1 MRVVRKFSIKGVGS
15 HLPQKKVESSE
26 LEQQLNLPAGW
37 IYKHMGVN
45 TRYVATTE
53 TGSSMGASALQAA
66 LLDAN
71 LKIEEIDFLIAA
83 SATFDYVLPN
93 RSSLIKAELGVSNDL
108 DFPCIDINSVCTSF
122 ISAVD
127 YASYLFTTG
136 EYKNIAIV
144 SSEIGSKGLVPQNI
158 EPYCLFGD
166 AAAAV
171 ILSKTEREAGL
182 IKYSLKN
189 YAENAKD
196 TIIEGGGNVH
206 HPRDQA
212 YDPLLHSFK
221 MEGKKLLRTA
231 GKQLP
236 LFLDSFYSNIPT
248 TLCETDW
255 IVPHQASKMGLKML
269 ERLNGRKSE
278 NIANQLA
285 EYGNCIAA
293 SIPHTFVNQIRGGKI
308 KEGDNCLFIG
318 TAAGLS
324 ICGLLFK
331 YSKG

>member
-15 HLPQKKVESSE
+15 YLPQKKIESSE
-26 LEQQLNLPAGW
+26 LEQELNLPSGW
-37 IYKHMGVN
+37 IAKYLGVN
-45 TRYVATTE
+45 TRYRATPTE
-53 TGSSMGASALQAA
+53 TGSSMGASAIQAA

-71 LKIEEIDFLIAA
+71 LKVEDIDCLIAA
-83 SATFDYVLPN
+83 ATSIDYVLPN
-93 RSSLIKAELGVSNDL
+93 RSCLIKEALGVGNEL
-108 DFPCIDINSVCTSF
+108 DFPCIDINTVCTSF

-127 YASYLFTTG
+127 YASYLFSTG

-144 SSEIGSKGLVPQNI
+144 SSEIGSKGLTPLNV

-171 ILSKTEREAGL
+171 ILSQTEGEGGL
-182 IKYSLKN
+182 IKYSMKN
-189 YAENAKD
+189 YVENVRD

-231 GKQLP
+231 GKKIP
-236 LFLDSFYSNIPT
+236 LFFDSFYSNIPT

-255 IVPHQASKMGLKML
+255 IIPHQASKMGLRLL
-269 ERLNGRKSE
+269 EKINGGKSE

-285 EYGNCIAA
+285 DYGNCIAA
-293 SIPHTFVNQIRGGKI
+293 SIPHTLVNHIKGGHI
-308 KEGDNCLFIG
+308 KEGDNCLITG

-324 ICGLLFK
+324 ICGLLLK
-331 YSKG
+331 YSR